1 VTRELVALDPRSRRS
16 WYLLGKIPLDLG
28 WMYVKSGET
37 EKARKALLAS
47 DEGFV
52 GGLALDPTDAVLLEC
67 RAAQYEGLAQLA
79 QTSGNRNEARRW
91 MQECLDVMKGMVRR
105 DPSAKSY
112 IADYSDKLKL
122 ARTLGMSTAELE

>member
-1 VTRELVALDPRSRRS
+1 
-16 WYLLGKIPLDLG
+16 
-28 WMYVKSGET
+28 
-37 EKARKALLAS
+37 
-47 DEGFV
+47 
-52 GGLALDPTDAVLLEC
+52 
-67 RAAQYEGLAQLA
+67 
-79 QTSGNRNEARRW
+79 